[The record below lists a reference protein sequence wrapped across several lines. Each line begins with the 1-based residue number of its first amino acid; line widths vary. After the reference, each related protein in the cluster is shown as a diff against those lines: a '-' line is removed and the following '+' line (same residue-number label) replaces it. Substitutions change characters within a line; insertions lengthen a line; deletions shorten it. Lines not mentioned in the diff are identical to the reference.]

1 MRLKG
6 RRFTR
11 QRLIVWPAPW
21 PADKGNTCIE
31 RIAMKPAKMKN
42 RELGDLI
49 IVLIMVA
56 FFALFSIS
64 INFTD
69 RLYDFFKAYTRLPVV
84 EFLIGVIFLSLIGLF
99 AVTYRRWRDAAKK
112 QEELEN
118 IIDGINPDVLLV
130 VDPDRNILMCNASVK
145 RMFGYNIDEVVDQK
159 TDLLYFDR
167 RSNSGRLH
175 EIFEA
180 LENEGFHVGLA
191 TGKKKNGQTTPLEI
205 VTGNLSGR
213 RGAVLLLRDITDRK
227 QAEKKLKGS
236 FHKVRRLLEET
247 VNVLASTV
255 EMRDPYTAGHQR
267 RVTELVCAMAEE
279 LSLSQDQIDGL
290 RLAASVHDIGK
301 LYVPA
306 EILNKPGR
314 LTEIEFNLI
323 KAHPQVG
330 HDLLQSIEFPWPVSQ
345 IVLQHHERLDGS
357 GFPQGL
363 SGDEILLEAKI
374 LAVADVVEAMSSHRP
389 YRPAFGM
396 DEALGEISQ
405 NKGTLYD
412 AQAVEACLRLFHA
425 KGFTFK

>member
-1 MRLKG
+1 MRPVKI
-6 RRFTR
+6 
-11 QRLIVWPAPW
+11 QN
-21 PADKGNTCIE
+21 K
-31 RIAMKPAKMKN
+31 
-42 RELGDLI
+42 ELLDLI
-49 IVLIMVA
+49 IIGIIAVFL
-56 FFALFSIS
+56 ALFGVSV
-64 INFTD
+64 NFTD
-69 RLYDFFKAYTRLPVV
+69 RLYRFFAQYTYFRVV
-84 EFLIGVIFLSLIGLF
+84 GFLISGLF
-99 AVTYRRWRDAAKK
+99 LFLVGLLGVTFRRWRNAAQK

-118 IIDGINPDVLLV
+118 IVDGINPDVLLV
-130 VDPDRNILMCNASVK
+130 VDPDRNIIMCNASAK
-145 RMFGYNIDEVVDQK
+145 RMFGYDIDEVVNQR

-180 LENEGFHVGLA
+180 LEREGFHVGLA
-191 TGKKKNGQTTPLEI
+191 TGKKKNGETIPLEI

-227 QAEKKLKGS
+227 QAEEKLKGS
-236 FHKVRRLLEET
+236 FNKVRRLLEEM
-247 VNVLASTV
+247 VHVLASTV

-279 LSLSQDQIDGL
+279 LNLSQEQIDGL

-323 KAHPQVG
+323 KTHPQVG
-330 HDLLQSIEFPWPVSQ
+330 HDLLQSIEFPWPVAQ

-357 GFPQGL
+357 GFPRGL
-363 SGDEILLEAKI
+363 EREKILLEARI

-396 DEALGEISQ
+396 DEALKEISQ
-405 NKGTLYD
+405 NKGTRYD
-412 AQAVEACLRLFHA
+412 GQVVEACLRLFVA